1 MKILEVPEKYAA
13 LRTLHREDHSLLKRQ
28 VLQETFGNNM
38 VLQLTRQPRL
48 KLYTRNLLAL
58 AVEVG
63 QVLSL
68 FYCVRDLC

>member
-48 KLYTRNLLAL
+48 KLYT
-58 AVEVG
+58 
-63 QVLSL
+63 
-68 FYCVRDLC
+68 